1 MALYPFARATTANVD
16 RWWQSFLRR
25 FDLEHTSAVAN
36 KPDSAA
42 CPRPRSTSTEPGV
55 SARPSPPTALLAT
68 PALRHGP
75 LAKAETKTVRY
86 RLLHT
91 HTAARM
97 SAANATKDQDLGNL
111 ALGRATYRLLPRRA
125 RPAPTDPML
134 ISDRP
139 SPTPRIQRRRSGTRR
154 PPRHDSRATNLN
166 RALATTTST
175 NKSKIVTEEREVS
188 PSTPANDQ
196 G

>member
-1 MALYPFARATTANVD
+1 VALYPFARATTANVD

-91 HTAARM
+91 HRRPHVRGQCNE
-97 SAANATKDQDLGNL
+97 SSRSRKPGPGPGNL
-111 ALGRATYRLLPRRA
+111 PPASSPRSPCPHRPDVDQ
-125 RPAPTDPML
+125 RPPVPDPKDPTPEKWNPAPT
-134 ISDRP
+134 
-139 SPTPRIQRRRSGTRR
+139 
-154 PPRHDSRATNLN
+154 RHDSRATNLN

>member
-1 MALYPFARATTANVD
+1 MSLRCEDSRLGTSPFPT
-16 RWWQSFLRR
+16 LRR
-25 FDLEHTSAVAN
+25 ASGAITIRFG
-36 KPDSAA
+36 K
-42 CPRPRSTSTEPGV
+42 V
-55 SARPSPPTALLAT
+55 SALDLDRHLPSLVC
-68 PALRHGP
+68 R
-75 LAKAETKTVRY
+75 RDRRR
-86 RLLHT
+86 RLLCSLRLLCGTARWPKPKPKLCAIGCST